1 MKHFIYRPSEH
12 LQKYPVLLEAIFTET
27 AEGNPDADFLRE
39 AEHAI
44 RNLSSVAQLRT
55 FQSAMGRGPTGK
67 WEWHDVVPKEIR
79 TSVAKQE
86 GKRQSWVISSP
97 SDNSDIPNRVI
108 WELIKGEMIYVK
120 DLETIETVIL

>member
-12 LQKYPVLLEAIFTET
+12 LQKYPVLLEAIFKET
-27 AEGNPDADFLRE
+27 AEGNPDADFLVA

-67 WEWHDVVPKEIR
+67 WEWHDLVPKEVR
-79 TSVAKQE
+79 NNVPKQE
-86 GKRQSWVISSP
+86 SVRQASVYLYF
-97 SDNSDIPNRVI
+97 R
-108 WELIKGEMIYVK
+108 LLY
-120 DLETIETVIL
+120 L